1 MPYGQPS
8 KNNSRKAILTGQPRG
23 DFFGG
28 EGVAVHTQTTIKPCR
43 RPLRDTEGAFH
54 LPKTL
59 RNFHGEVHRVKNVFH
74 LIQVPFFHALVIK
87 IQDGDTD
94 IGQQRQDCGSDNR
107 RQNELRHFAQKW
119 AFLRFMN
126 FKWRKYSFPPPSPPC
141 NVVPLF

>member
-59 RNFHGEVHRVKNVFH
+59 RNFHGEVHPYEER
-74 LIQVPFFHALVIK
+74 VPFDSSSILSCSRH
-87 IQDGDTD
+87 
-94 IGQQRQDCGSDNR
+94 
-107 RQNELRHFAQKW
+107 QNSRW
-119 AFLRFMN
+119 
-126 FKWRKYSFPPPSPPC
+126 
-141 NVVPLF
+141 